1 MLQALIYL
9 ILPACVLWAHPAGA
23 LAVAVICTAV
33 LAWPRKLP
41 DPQVPFPARV
51 MAMLVA
57 LVASYDIG
65 FALTALL
72 FLAVMRSEIEFGAAE
87 MEDAL

>member
-1 MLQALIYL
+1 MLQALLYL
-9 ILPACVLWAHPAGA
+9 MVPVLVLGAHPAGA
-23 LAVAVICTAV
+23 LAVALICAVV

-41 DPQVPFPARV
+41 EPRVPFPARV

-57 LVASYDIG
+57 LVASCDIG

-87 MEDAL
+87 MEDAS